1 MHRDIAVISRVSR
14 STRVDDRHD
23 VSLIGDSYHWLG
35 LRVGV
40 HVDVDI
46 YIYIYSLAN
55 LIEQRILN
63 HALLLCNII
72 Y

>member
-46 YIYIYSLAN
+46 YI
-55 LIEQRILN
+55 
-63 HALLLCNII
+63 
-72 Y
+72 